1 MVKNFKNILLNIL
14 LVLISTVIILLIIN
28 VFTIY
33 NLKQNNKLFN
43 SAVSAYSKNQMSYL
57 QRVFFPDT
65 YDDFNNEYTMI
76 LGDSNTYG
84 NGDSHLNGDY
94 DYSIAHHLYKNKI
107 NVFNAALPGNDTPR
121 SVLFSLYL
129 FNLIENSFF
138 VKASQPNKVIF
149 FLYEG
154 NDIHAKEEDIYVK
167 NFSQKTCS
175 NFGSNFSIEGDS
187 GPRLYNPS
195 LKNNSRISLHDLIWE
210 SNLYGLKTLY
220 MTLKHQMSL
229 KVQYGNLV
237 SFLKFI
243 LPKNI
248 YELLDTKFG
257 KIDEIKPEGKK
268 NKILLKNNEIKRIPS
283 LQKPPVELSKKEIE
297 TYFKILETSLQCL
310 HDRFETKE
318 KYLIY
323 MPSHSSLYNF
333 VNDEIFVTAI
343 TEMKV
348 NKKIIDDLSDFLEIE
363 AKNIAKK
370 NNFKFHSL
378 KTDLKKIANENMIHG
393 QIDRFHFNYLGY
405 KSIANSLIKNIY

>member
-1 MVKNFKNILLNIL
+1 MKNFKNILLNIL
-14 LVLISTVIILLIIN
+14 LAFFSTVIILLIIN

-33 NLKQNNKLFN
+33 NLKQNNKFFN
-43 SAVSAYSKNQMSYL
+43 STVSAYSKNQMSYL

-138 VKASQPNKVIF
+138 VKASQPNKIIF

-154 NDIHAKEEDIYVK
+154 NDIHANEKDIYVK

-175 NFGSNFSIEGDS
+175 KFGSNFSIEGDT
-187 GPRLYNPS
+187 GHRLYNPS

-220 MTLKHQMSL
+220 MTLKHQINL
-229 KVQYGNLV
+229 KVQFGNLV
-237 SFLKFI
+237 SLLKFI
-243 LPKNI
+243 LPKNT
-248 YELLDTKFG
+248 YQLLKSKYGTST
-257 KIDEIKPEGKK
+257 EIKPEGK
-268 NKILLKNNEIKRIPS
+268 NKILLKNNEIKRIGT
-283 LQKPPVELSKKEIE
+283 LQKPPLNLSEKEINK
-297 TYFKILETSLQCL
+297 YFEILGTSLQCL
-310 HDRFETKE
+310 HDKFKTKD
-318 KYLIY
+318 KYLVY
-323 MPSHSSLYNF
+323 MPSPSSIYNF
-333 VNDEIFVTAI
+333 E
-343 TEMKV
+343 E
-348 NKKIIDDLSDFLEIE
+348 NKIYTD
-363 AKNIAKK
+363 AKNIDLIIDKRKIDNLSNFFEEKINNIAIK

-378 KTDLKKIANENMIHG
+378 KPDLKKITKENILHG
-393 QIDRFHFNYLGY
+393 DIDRDHYNYLGY
-405 KSIANSLIKNIY
+405 KSIAASVIKNIY